1 MKRNDFKR
9 LVAQELANGGVR
21 FQIIY
26 CGKEILLRWTNAQG
40 FICNTEL
47 CRFSMVRPDIKVRLR
62 YRQYSQWLKS
72 EIL

>member
-40 FICNTEL
+40 FICSAEL

-62 YRQYSQWLKS
+62 YQQYSQWLKS